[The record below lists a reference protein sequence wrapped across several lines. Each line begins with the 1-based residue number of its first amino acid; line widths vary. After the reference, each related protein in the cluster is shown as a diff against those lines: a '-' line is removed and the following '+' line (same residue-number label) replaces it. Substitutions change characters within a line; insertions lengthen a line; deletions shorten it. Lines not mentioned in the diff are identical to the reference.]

1 MPSELGRQWG
11 WLLELCCSVPVW
23 SSAMWQS
30 PWTITVE
37 RWGGQ
42 SHTAQVC
49 QAEGEL
55 EDIGVFLSHPTPP
68 PLLLFAALPS
78 FPFEEECVDVSGQ
91 RRESI
96 KGVLES
102 LGGDC
107 LQQQRRHNYCNNCP
121 TNHSQETPLN
131 LIECEGRLE
140 TQDPLLYPPLPEYR
154 HYWLLIGASGLVL
167 IVLMSWSEDR
177 HVKDEGV
184 CWE

>member
-1 MPSELGRQWG
+1 MRSFSLFPNPL
-11 WLLELCCSVPVW
+11 
-23 SSAMWQS
+23 
-30 PWTITVE
+30 
-37 RWGGQ
+37 
-42 SHTAQVC
+42 
-49 QAEGEL
+49 
-55 EDIGVFLSHPTPP
+55 
-68 PLLLFAALPS
+68 LLLFAPLPALL
-78 FPFEEECVDVSGQ
+78 FEEMRVDVSGQ
-91 RRESI
+91 HRESV
-96 KGVLES
+96 KGVSES

-140 TQDPLLYPPLPEYR
+140 TQDPLLHPPLPEYR